1 MYYQLEENKS
11 PMGKTVYQSK
21 VRSRIQLA
29 GDKVGTTQ
37 NEQTMIRLKIQN
49 TTGPIQWAVSS
60 LHRSESVKARVV

>member
-60 LHRSESVKARVV
+60 LHRNESVKARVV